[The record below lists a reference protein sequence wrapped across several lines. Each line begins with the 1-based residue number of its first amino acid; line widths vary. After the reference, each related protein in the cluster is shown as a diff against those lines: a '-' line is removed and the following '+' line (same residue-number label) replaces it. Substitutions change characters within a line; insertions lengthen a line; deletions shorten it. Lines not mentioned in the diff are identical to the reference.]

1 MLFVA
6 GFALVVAL
14 NGETKMRRGE
24 KITRDFSKLPKL
36 VILTFLYC

>member
-6 GFALVVAL
+6 GFALVVAVT
-14 NGETKMRRGE
+14 GKTKMRRGE

-36 VILTFLYC
+36 VILTFLYY